1 MKEKEGQHMKFQ
13 DKTVVITGSA
23 NGIGRGLA
31 EAYALSG
38 ARVILSDVQEEQGN
52 LAASILKEEGLNAIF
67 VPCDVRKEEDIKRLM
82 NQAVQYAG
90 TIDILINNAGVSRW
104 KSPYELTVEDWD
116 DVINTNARSCFLATR
131 EAAVHMKK
139 SGNGGAVVNMS
150 STRSIMSEPN
160 SEAYAASKGAI
171 VALSHAMAVSLG
183 PDGIRVNC
191 ISPGWIE
198 TGNYDELRSADHK
211 QHPAGRVGI
220 PADIAKACFYFTDP
234 DNDFV
239 TGAHLVVDGG
249 MTRKMI
255 YEP

>member
-1 MKEKEGQHMKFQ
+1 MKFQ

-23 NGIGRGLA
+23 HGIGRGLA

-38 ARVILSDVQEEQGN
+38 ARVILSDVHEEQGS
-52 LAASILKEEGLNAIF
+52 LAANALKEQGLNAVF

-116 DVINTNARSCFLATR
+116 DVINTNARSCFLAAR

-139 SGNGGAVVNMS
+139 AGNGGAIVNMS

-198 TGNYDELRSADHK
+198 TGNYDELRTADHK
-211 QHPAGRVGI
+211 QHPAGRVGT

>member
-1 MKEKEGQHMKFQ
+1 MKFQ

-23 NGIGRGLA
+23 HGIGRGLA

-38 ARVILSDVQEEQGN
+38 ARVILSDVHEEQGS
-52 LAASILKEEGLNAIF
+52 LAANALKEQGLNAVF

-116 DVINTNARSCFLATR
+116 DVINTNARSCFLAGR

-139 SGNGGAVVNMS
+139 AGNGGAIVNMS

-198 TGNYDELRSADHK
+198 TGNYDELRTADHK
-211 QHPAGRVGI
+211 QHPAGRVGT

-234 DNDFV
+234 VNDFV

>member
-1 MKEKEGQHMKFQ
+1 MKFE

-23 NGIGRGLA
+23 HGIGRGLA

-38 ARVILSDVQEEQGN
+38 ARVILSDVHEEQGN
-52 LAASILKEEGLNAIF
+52 LAANALKEQGLNAVFI
-67 VPCDVRKEEDIKRLM
+67 PCDVRKEEDIKRLM

-139 SGNGGAVVNMS
+139 AGNGGAIVNMS

-198 TGNYDELRSADHK
+198 TGSYDELRTADHK
-211 QHPAGRVGI
+211 QHPAGRVGT

>member
-1 MKEKEGQHMKFQ
+1 MKFQ
-13 DKTVVITGSA
+13 DKTVVITGAA

-31 EAYALSG
+31 EAYAASG
-38 ARVILSDVQEEQGN
+38 ARVIVSDVHEEQGN
-52 LAASILKEEGLNAIF
+52 LTANTLKDQGFHAVFI
-67 VPCDVRKEEDIKRLM
+67 PCDVRKEEEIKRLM
-82 NQAVQYAG
+82 DQADQYGG

-104 KSPYELTVEDWD
+104 KSPYELTVEEWD

-131 EAAVHMKK
+131 EAAAYMKK
-139 SGNGGAVVNMS
+139 SGNGGAVVNIS

-198 TGNYDELRSADHK
+198 TGDYEVLRSEDHK

-234 DNDFV
+234 ENDFV
-239 TGAHLVVDGG
+239 TGSHLVVDGG

-255 YEP
+255 YEH